1 MRNFPTFTRG
11 DLIKVDQKFMAGSVC
26 KSCGTR
32 IKKHNNTTMT
42 VLDLSAGPVI
52 LNIFVSTWWLLL
64 NSPGRLE
71 IEIID
76 LSAQLAQ

>member
-1 MRNFPTFTRG
+1 
-11 DLIKVDQKFMAGSVC
+11 
-26 KSCGTR
+26 
-32 IKKHNNTTMT
+32 MT